1 VSTDLARRTGLEE
14 LLAKV
19 LLRGTWLGS
28 CVIALGMALPL
39 TGGSG
44 ASFAMIC
51 TEITTAG
58 IGLLI
63 ALPILRVILM
73 LIAFIR
79 ARDLRFSAIAMLVLT
94 IILLG
99 SVLGVA
105 EAKLGHPPSVA
116 AQSEK

>member
-1 VSTDLARRTGLEE
+1 MSTVPARRSALDE

-28 CVIALGMALPL
+28 CVIALGLALPL
-39 TGGSG
+39 TGGAG

-51 TEITTAG
+51 TGITTAG

-63 ALPILRVILM
+63 ALPVLRVVLM
-73 LIAFIR
+73 LIVFVR
-79 ARDLRFSAIAMLVLT
+79 ERDLRFSAIAMLVLA

-99 SVLGVA
+99 SVLG
-105 EAKLGHPPSVA
+105 A
-116 AQSEK
+116 ASA

>member
-1 VSTDLARRTGLEE
+1 MSTDLAPRTELDV

-19 LLRGTWLGS
+19 LLRGTWLGC

-39 TGGSG
+39 AGGSG
-44 ASFAMIC
+44 ASFAMTC
-51 TEITTAG
+51 TEITTGG

-63 ALPILRVILM
+63 ALPILRVVLM

-79 ARDLRFSAIAMLVLT
+79 ARDLRFSAIAMLVLA

-99 SVLGVA
+99 SLLGA
-105 EAKLGHPPSVA
+105 G
-116 AQSEK
+116 